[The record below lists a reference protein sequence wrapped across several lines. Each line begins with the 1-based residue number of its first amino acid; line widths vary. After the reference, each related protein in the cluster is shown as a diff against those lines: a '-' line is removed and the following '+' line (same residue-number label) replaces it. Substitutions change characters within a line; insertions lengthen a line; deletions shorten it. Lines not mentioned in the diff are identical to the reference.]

1 MVKVLIQLYPVI
13 PAASEEERAA
23 LRPIGRNSER
33 YQSTLAGWHDIVR
46 AADELGL
53 WGVSTIEHHFHSEGY
68 EVGPNPGVLNAY
80 WAAITKRVRVGQL
93 GYVMSTHDPIRV
105 AEEAAILD
113 HLTRGR
119 FFVGF
124 ARGYQSR
131 WVNILGQLFGSRPTL
146 SPSGT
151 PESERAHIDP
161 EKRKAAVEDDAINR
175 RLFEEHVDLVLRAW
189 TEDSIEQQNGHWQ
202 IPYPYDKGIAD
213 WPLALNGTTGRLGA
227 PGEVDA
233 NRVIRRVSV
242 VPAPYTKPHPP
253 VFVSSTASPESIAYC
268 GRQGFIPAYITSIKS
283 AARQGQTYVDAA
295 KESGRSYAL
304 GQNQCIVRWV
314 QFGDTLTE
322 AKRMVAQY
330 DAEIWKNFY
339 SAFVPGAHISEKDI
353 VQSVLDSGLYAIGTV
368 DDVRQQ
374 LVEQWKQLPAEYVVL
389 IWHYAQQPK
398 ESVIQSMKLF
408 MEHVK
413 PALDELT
420 TYPETATPVGRSVV
434 GTPVVETLA

>member
-1 MVKVLIQLYPVI
+1 MVKVILQLYPVI
-13 PAASEEERAA
+13 PAANEEERAA
-23 LRPIGRNSER
+23 LRPIGRHAER
-33 YQSTLAGWHDIVR
+33 YQNALLGWHDIIR

-80 WAAITKRVRVGQL
+80 WAAITRQVRVGQL
-93 GYVMSTHDPIRV
+93 GYVMSAQDPIRV
-105 AEEAAILD
+105 AEETAILD

-131 WVNILGQLFGSRPTL
+131 WVDILGQHLGARATR

-151 PESERAHIDP
+151 PESDLAQVDAGQ
-161 EKRKAAVEDDAINR
+161 RKAFVENDAINR
-175 RLFEEHVDLVLRAW
+175 HLFEEQVELVMRAW
-189 TEDSIEQQNGHWQ
+189 MADSIEHRSELWQ
-202 IPYPYDKGIAD
+202 VPYPYDRGIRD
-213 WPLALNGTTGRLGA
+213 WPLALRGVTERLGA

-233 NRVIRRVSV
+233 ERAVRRVSV

-268 GRQGFIPAYITSIKS
+268 GRKGFIPAYITNIKS
-283 AARQGQTYVDAA
+283 AARQGQNYVDAA
-295 KESGRSYAL
+295 RESGRFYAL

-314 QFGDTLTE
+314 QFGETLAE
-322 AKRMVAQY
+322 AQQAVMQY

-339 SAFVPGAHISEKDI
+339 AAFIPGHHMNEHNV
-353 VQSVLDSGLYAIGTV
+353 VQAILDSGLYAIGTV
-368 DDVRQQ
+368 DDVRRQ
-374 LVEQWKQLPAEYVVL
+374 LVAQWQQLPAEYVVL

-398 ESVIQSMKLF
+398 ESVIHNLKLF
-408 MEHVK
+408 MQQVK

-420 TYPETATPVGRSVV
+420 TYTETTQTAERAASVSSAEGR
-434 GTPVVETLA
+434 A